1 MAALRRE
8 MLFCRRPAL
17 TRLASLRQNAH
28 VLNSLVLIAVL
39 HAAGAGKIA
48 ESKSS
53 KSSGSSSESR
63 DSSASLYNVRLR
75 SAPPVLA
82 YRGGISGYAATAPG
96 FYGNEYNMLST
107 TLSAP
112 SSAMA
117 ETAEAA
123 ALSSASVT
131 GERASGRGSAEAEA
145 EAEAA
150 QVRMQRPP
158 KVNMASAHV
167 RQFSSYLQ
175 WQQGQIATDVG
186 VDPKNIVYKF
196 TFASN
201 GFAAMLTPAE
211 AEQLRKHPAVERV
224 TPAFEVTPLTTHSP
238 SFLKLPTSLWR
249 ANGGEKSAGRGVVIG
264 VIDSGIWIE
273 HPSFADGA
281 SGNGSA
287 AYSAPTKWVGKC
299 QTAPDF
305 PRCNNKVIGARAF
318 NGGFVRYRGAI
329 DGTLD
334 YLSPRDSVGHGSWCA
349 SAAAGNSGVKAVN
362 NRRQAIG
369 ATSGMAPRARLSV
382 YKVFW
387 KAKGDMSGSASSVDI
402 DAAIDAAVAD
412 GVDVISMS
420 LGGVNPYAGYFD
432 DTNFLYANQAGIV
445 VVCAGGNNG
454 PPPLTQSIY
463 RTIMHFSPFYL
474 TVGASSTDRH
484 YTSKLRLGT
493 GVNLWGA
500 GFGTGTRKVRGLP
513 LLFAQ
518 DAVAYGNT
526 ATDVSVLGGMRMC
539 GCVRGPPLVPLLL
552 AQDAVAYGST
562 ATDVIVWSGV
572 GWGGVGWGG
581 RGMGGTRMCVCVGG
595 RVGPPLLLAQV
606 AVAQVAV
613 AYGSTATDA
622 TLCLPG
628 TVDSAKASGN
638 ILVCTAGGA
647 QASFVTNPPSPHPHL
662 FPVTS
667 LFPLHPQAKLC
678 IPGTVDSSKAS
689 GKILVCTAGQA
700 SFGTQADTAAGAGA
714 RAMVLVNEA
723 GGGDVTLDIYDAR
736 IPILHLAVKEADKLR
751 KYMRA
756 TPKPVASYSASFSVF
771 FNRIA
776 PAVAP
781 FSAQGPVVSPSSDPR
796 IPGPTNDILKPDILG
811 PGLFLWGSSRSSSN
825 KAGNKPGY
833 DMLMGTSM
841 AAPHVAGIAAL
852 LVQKRPKWSPAQVM
866 SAIMTTA
873 SNVNNKG
880 GPIGRFVSGEK
891 ANPFEIGSGHVNPP
905 KVSDPGLTYNLGLGD
920 YLNFLAGQN
929 LTEVQ
934 GWKIKQ
940 VKAIPAYNLN
950 LPSIAV
956 SRLRKGVVV
965 RRTVTN
971 VGDKAATYR
980 AKVVAPENVR
990 VVVSPSQFTVGVGK
1004 SVTFTVG
1011 FTVVNPTG
1019 SFSFGSLTWEDGAGH
1034 SVRSV
1039 LAVQPI
1045 AK

>member
-1 MAALRRE
+1 
-8 MLFCRRPAL
+8 
-17 TRLASLRQNAH
+17 
-28 VLNSLVLIAVL
+28 
-39 HAAGAGKIA
+39 
-48 ESKSS
+48 
-53 KSSGSSSESR
+53 
-63 DSSASLYNVRLR
+63 
-75 SAPPVLA
+75 
-82 YRGGISGYAATAPG
+82 
-96 FYGNEYNMLST
+96 
-107 TLSAP
+107 
-112 SSAMA
+112 
-117 ETAEAA
+117 
-123 ALSSASVT
+123 
-131 GERASGRGSAEAEA
+131 
-145 EAEAA
+145 
-150 QVRMQRPP
+150 MQRPP

-186 VDPKNIVYKF
+186 VDPENIVYKF

-513 LLFAQ
+513 LLFSQ

-526 ATDVSVLGGMRMC
+526 ATD
-539 GCVRGPPLVPLLL
+539 
-552 AQDAVAYGST
+552 AK
-562 ATDVIVWSGV
+562 
-572 GWGGVGWGG
+572 
-581 RGMGGTRMCVCVGG
+581 
-595 RVGPPLLLAQV
+595 
-606 AVAQVAV
+606 
-613 AYGSTATDA
+613 
-622 TLCLPG
+622 LCLPG
-628 TVDSAKASGN
+628 TVDSA
-638 ILVCTAGGA
+638 
-647 QASFVTNPPSPHPHL
+647 
-662 FPVTS
+662 
-667 LFPLHPQAKLC
+667 
-678 IPGTVDSSKAS
+678 KAS

-756 TPKPVASYSASFSVF
+756 TTKPVASYSASFSVF

-811 PGLFLWGSSRSSSN
+811 PGLFLWGSSRSSST
-825 KAGNKPGY
+825 KAGSKPGY

-880 GPIGRFVSGEK
+880 GPIGRFVTGEK

-905 KVSDPGLTYNLGLGD
+905 KVLDPGLTYNLGLGD
-920 YLNFLAGQN
+920 YLNFLAWQN

-934 GWKIKQ
+934 GWKIKP

-965 RRTVTN
+965 KRTVAN

-990 VVVSPSQFTVGVGK
+990 VVVSPSQFTIGVGK

>member
-1 MAALRRE
+1 MR
-8 MLFCRRPAL
+8 FCRRPAL
-17 TRLASLRQNAH
+17 ICPALLRQNAH

-39 HAAGAGKIA
+39 LAAGAGKIA

-131 GERASGRGSAEAEA
+131 GEGESGSGSAEAEA

-186 VDPKNIVYKF
+186 VDPENIVYKF

-526 ATDVSVLGGMRMC
+526 ATD
-539 GCVRGPPLVPLLL
+539 
-552 AQDAVAYGST
+552 AK
-562 ATDVIVWSGV
+562 
-572 GWGGVGWGG
+572 
-581 RGMGGTRMCVCVGG
+581 
-595 RVGPPLLLAQV
+595 
-606 AVAQVAV
+606 
-613 AYGSTATDA
+613 
-622 TLCLPG
+622 LCLPG
-628 TVDSAKASGN
+628 TVDSA
-638 ILVCTAGGA
+638 
-647 QASFVTNPPSPHPHL
+647 
-662 FPVTS
+662 
-667 LFPLHPQAKLC
+667 
-678 IPGTVDSSKAS
+678 KAS

-756 TPKPVASYSASFSVF
+756 TTKPVASYSASFSVF

-811 PGLFLWGSSRSSSN
+811 PGLFLWGSSRSSST
-825 KAGNKPGY
+825 KAGSKPGY

-880 GPIGRFVSGEK
+880 GPIGRFVTGEK

-905 KVSDPGLTYNLGLGD
+905 KVLDPGLTYNLGLGD
-920 YLNFLAGQN
+920 YLNFLAWQN

-934 GWKIKQ
+934 GWKIKP

-965 RRTVTN
+965 KRTVAN

-980 AKVVAPENVR
+980 AKVVAPDNVR
-990 VVVSPSQFTVGVGK
+990 VVVSPSQFTIGVGK

>member
-1 MAALRRE
+1 DAAQLAKFWHEIRG
-8 MLFCRRPAL
+8 FYGFPAQL
-17 TRLASLRQNAH
+17 VPNVQLQIGHHNAH

-526 ATDVSVLGGMRMC
+526 ATD
-539 GCVRGPPLVPLLL
+539 
-552 AQDAVAYGST
+552 
-562 ATDVIVWSGV
+562 
-572 GWGGVGWGG
+572 
-581 RGMGGTRMCVCVGG
+581 
-595 RVGPPLLLAQV
+595 
-606 AVAQVAV
+606 
-613 AYGSTATDA
+613 
-622 TLCLPG
+622 
-628 TVDSAKASGN
+628 
-638 ILVCTAGGA
+638 
-647 QASFVTNPPSPHPHL
+647 
-662 FPVTS
+662 
-667 LFPLHPQAKLC
+667 AKLC

-756 TPKPVASYSASFSVF
+756 TPKPVASYSTSLSVEVFFNRIAPAVAPFNCFLVPPLSHSPTLPHSPQPTRPVASYSASFSVF

>member
-1 MAALRRE
+1 MAARRRE
-8 MLFCRRPAL
+8 TCRRAAL
-17 TRLASLRQNAH
+17 FRSALLQLSVLLLNA
-28 VLNSLVLIAVL
+28 LVLSKVLVAVTADKYGDGSSSL
-39 HAAGAGKIA
+39 LNEMTF
-48 ESKSS
+48 ESTQTQK
-53 KSSGSSSESR
+53 KSSGSSS
-63 DSSASLYNVRLR
+63 SSSLYNVRLR

-131 GERASGRGSAEAEA
+131 GAGRGAEGGSGAAAEG
-145 EAEAA
+145 EA
-150 QVRMQRPP
+150 RMQRAP
-158 KVNMASAHV
+158 KVNMRSAQV
-167 RQFSSYLQ
+167 RQFSTYLQ

-186 VDPKNIVYKF
+186 VDPENIVYKF
-196 TFASN
+196 TFVSN
-201 GFAAMLTPAE
+201 GFAAMLSPAE
-211 AEQLRKHPAVERV
+211 AERLRKHPAVERV
-224 TPAFEVTPLTTHSP
+224 TPAFEVKPLTTHSP
-238 SFLKLPTSLWR
+238 SFLKLPASLWR

-264 VIDSGIWIE
+264 VIDSGIWME

-281 SGNGSA
+281 TGNIST
-287 AYSAPTKWVGKC
+287 AYSAAPSQWNGRC

-318 NGGFVRYRGAI
+318 NGGFVRYRGAV
-329 DGTLD
+329 DSTQD

-349 SAAAGNSGVKAVN
+349 SAAAGNGGVKAVN

-369 ATSGMAPRARLSV
+369 STSGMAPRARLAV

-387 KAKGDMSGSASSVDI
+387 KAKGDSSGSASSVDI
-402 DAAIDAAVAD
+402 DAAIDAAVSD

-454 PPPLTQSIY
+454 PPPLTSSIY

-484 YTSKLRLGT
+484 YTSKLRLST
-493 GVNLWGA
+493 GANLWGA
-500 GFGTGTRKVRGLP
+500 GFGTGSRKVRGVALV
-513 LLFAQ
+513 LAQ

-526 ATDVSVLGGMRMC
+526 A
-539 GCVRGPPLVPLLL
+539 
-552 AQDAVAYGST
+552 ADAK
-562 ATDVIVWSGV
+562 
-572 GWGGVGWGG
+572 
-581 RGMGGTRMCVCVGG
+581 
-595 RVGPPLLLAQV
+595 
-606 AVAQVAV
+606 
-613 AYGSTATDA
+613 
-622 TLCLPG
+622 LCLPG
-628 TVDSAKASGN
+628 TIDSTKAG
-638 ILVCTAGGA
+638 
-647 QASFVTNPPSPHPHL
+647 
-662 FPVTS
+662 
-667 LFPLHPQAKLC
+667 
-678 IPGTVDSSKAS
+678 

-700 SFGTQADTAAGAGA
+700 SFGTQADTAALAGA
-714 RAMVLVNEA
+714 KAMVLVNEA
-723 GGGDVTLDIYDAR
+723 GGSDITLDIYDAR
-736 IPILHLAVKEADKLR
+736 LPILHLGFREAEKLR
-751 KYMRA
+751 TYMR
-756 TPKPVASYSASFSVF
+756 TTKGPVASYSATFSVF
-771 FNRIA
+771 YNRVA

-796 IPGPTNDILKPDILG
+796 VPGPTNDILKPDVVG
-811 PGLFLWGSSRSSSN
+811 PGLFLWGASRSSSRGS
-825 KAGNKPGY
+825 AGKPGY

-852 LVQKRPKWSPAQVM
+852 IVQKHPKWSPAQVM

-880 GPIGRFVSGEK
+880 RPIGRFVGGEK
-891 ANPFEIGSGHVNPP
+891 ATPFEIGSGHVNPP

-934 GWKIKQ
+934 GWKIKA

-950 LPSIAV
+950 LPSISV
-956 SRLRKGVVV
+956 SRLRKQVVV

-971 VGDKAATYR
+971 MGLKTATYR

-990 VVVSPSQFTVGVGK
+990 VVVTPSQFTIGVGK
-1004 SVTFTVG
+1004 SVSFLVAI
-1011 FTVVNPTG
+1011 TVVNPTG

-1034 SVRSV
+1034 AVRSV